1 MMLITLNDHHVIPL
15 LILYQISVEWF
26 QYLQLEFPP
35 VMPQCLPQVV
45 NPTKNVVSSQ
55 KIVWCDEKWSYVTG
69 IILLEY
75 TLLLLPCTLE
85 SLLSDHEN

>member
-1 MMLITLNDHHVIPL
+1 M
-15 LILYQISVEWF
+15 S
-26 QYLQLEFPP
+26 
-35 VMPQCLPQVV
+35 QCLPQVV

-75 TLLLLPCTLE
+75 A
-85 SLLSDHEN
+85 LLSIYIKQHVGSSETKASQKGLAFLGPKDPEMLVI